1 MKTSSLIFICFF
13 LAVFAVGV
21 GADVRSKRK
30 NAAIPIIIHAR
41 IIQLEDERNLNGG
54 ELTGL
59 LKHRN
64 AAVRERAALA
74 IGRIGD
80 KRGTDALIHAM
91 SWDKNEAVR
100 LTATF
105 ALGEIEDVKAVM
117 KLMALLSTYHEDSYL
132 VRARAAE
139 ALGKIAS
146 VPENVEALG
155 KDKIV
160 WINNA
165 LLVHQPSLSGQLT
178 PDDEMMG
185 RLVITALMRL
195 RHPGSIASLTEQLK
209 SGRAEIRAF
218 AANALAGLRQPIDS
232 AVFALIEALNDGD
245 ADVRANAAR
254 GLGASKDSRAVEPL
268 LNALQDKSEH
278 VQVNAVRALATIGDR
293 RAVEQLVEL

>member
-1 MKTSSLIFICFF
+1 MRVKSSCPIFISLIPIVSTV
-13 LAVFAVGV
+13 AANV
-21 GADVRSKRK
+21 DTRSKRTS
-30 NAAIPIIIHAR
+30 AAIPANINAR
-41 IIQLEDERNLNGG
+41 IIQLEDERNLNGH

-64 AAVRERAALA
+64 AVVRERAALA

-117 KLMALLSTYHEDSYL
+117 KLMAVLSTYHEDSYL

-146 VPENVEALG
+146 VPKNVEALG

-209 SGRAEIRAF
+209 SGRAEIRAL
-218 AANALAGLRQPIDS
+218 AANALARLRQPIDS
-232 AVFALIEALNDGD
+232 AVPTLIEALNDGD

-254 GLGASKDSRAVEPL
+254 GLGSSKDSRAVEPL
-268 LNALQDKSEH
+268 LIALQDKSEH
-278 VQVNAVRALATIGDR
+278 VQVNAVRALAAIGDR
-293 RAVEQLVEL
+293 SNRWSN